1 MVENGRQFNMGDK
14 INERLNSVMD
24 HAKRIEA
31 DTADERRVKLKDRAI
46 QISFNAGELDRL
58 KEKAAA
64 NGLNLQDYIRKIL
77 STYG

>member
-1 MVENGRQFNMGDK
+1 MDNEK
-14 INERLNSVMD
+14 NERLGAVMN
-24 HAKRIEA
+24 HARRIEA
-31 DTADERRVKLKDRAI
+31 DIADEKAVKLKDKAI
-46 QISFNAGELDRL
+46 QISFNAGELNRL

>member
-1 MVENGRQFNMGDK
+1 MV
-14 INERLNSVMD
+14 NEKNDRLGAIMD
-24 HAKRIEA
+24 HARRIGA
-31 DTADERRVKLKDRAI
+31 DIADEKAVKLKDKAI

-58 KEKAAA
+58 KGKAAA

>member
-1 MVENGRQFNMGDK
+1 MDNEK
-14 INERLNSVMD
+14 EERLGAVMD
-24 HAKRIEA
+24 HAARI
-31 DTADERRVKLKDRAI
+31 TADIADEKAVKLKDKAI

-58 KEKAAA
+58 KGKAAA

>member
-1 MVENGRQFNMGDK
+1 MDTEK
-14 INERLNSVMD
+14 NERLGAVMN
-24 HAKRIEA
+24 HARRIEA
-31 DTADERRVKLKDRAI
+31 DIADEKAVKLKDKAI
-46 QISFNAGELDRL
+46 QISFNAGELNRI

>member
-1 MVENGRQFNMGDK
+1 MATGDD
-14 INERLNSVMD
+14 RLSAARD
-24 HAKRIEA
+24 HAARI
-31 DTADERRVKLKDRAI
+31 TADMADEKAAKLKDKAI

-64 NGLNLQDYIRKIL
+64 QGVNLQDYIRRIL